1 LTLTTLEKEIDMT
14 TMKTTKDQVISSAKE
29 QATAIKDAVVDRVE
43 HITTN
48 EKIAGAAVI
57 GAAVGVAATVLGSS
71 LLHAST
77 AEKNGKTA
85 KKPST

>member
-1 LTLTTLEKEIDMT
+1 MT
-14 TMKTTKDQVISSAKE
+14 TMKTAKDQVVNTAKE

-57 GAAVGVAATVLGSS
+57 GAAVGLAAAVIGNS
-71 LLHAST
+71 LLHAGERDKAT
-77 AEKNGKTA
+77 KPA
-85 KKPST
+85 KKSAA

>member
-1 LTLTTLEKEIDMT
+1 MT
-14 TMKTTKDQVISSAKE
+14 TMKTTKDQVINTAKE

-57 GAAVGVAATVLGSS
+57 GAAVGLAAAVIGNS
-71 LLHAST
+71 LLHAGEPDKAT
-77 AEKNGKTA
+77 KPA
-85 KKPST
+85 KKSAA

>member
-1 LTLTTLEKEIDMT
+1 MT
-14 TMKTTKDQVISSAKE
+14 TMKTTKDQVVSAAKE

-57 GAAVGVAATVLGSS
+57 GAAVGVAATVLGST
-71 LLHAST
+71 LLHAN
-77 AEKNGKTA
+77 APEKSGKAT
-85 KKPST
+85 KKPAA

>member
-1 LTLTTLEKEIDMT
+1 MT

-57 GAAVGVAATVLGSS
+57 GAAVGVAATVLGNS

-77 AEKNGKTA
+77 VEKNGKIA
-85 KKPST
+85 KKPSA